1 MRGESF
7 APGFDTQTLL
17 AAIFLFSTVVYSCVR
32 TSGKSSSLS
41 IQSDDASIEEV
52 LLVEED
58 KDGVS
63 ARFFFNHCLQYTS
76 PCFKWETPIRR
87 EFNCLYKDMPINTLH
102 SLGAPWYSGHGLRLL
117 HRRSRFDSNPRERR

>member
-63 ARFFFNHCLQYTS
+63 AQFFLIIVYSILPRVLSGRHQYEESSIAFIKT
-76 PCFKWETPIRR
+76 CQ
-87 EFNCLYKDMPINTLH
+87 
-102 SLGAPWYSGHGLRLL
+102 
-117 HRRSRFDSNPRERR
+117 